1 MKYILILKEKSKC
14 WEKSNGEKIL
24 IEYPIVQA
32 AFQYTNA
39 LRKHSNLRILG
50 IFLDKLV
57 IKQDQMAKNN
67 KL

>member
-39 LRKHSNLRILG
+39 LKFKNTRYIFGQISNKARSDG
-50 IFLDKLV
+50 K
-57 IKQDQMAKNN
+57 K
-67 KL
+67 